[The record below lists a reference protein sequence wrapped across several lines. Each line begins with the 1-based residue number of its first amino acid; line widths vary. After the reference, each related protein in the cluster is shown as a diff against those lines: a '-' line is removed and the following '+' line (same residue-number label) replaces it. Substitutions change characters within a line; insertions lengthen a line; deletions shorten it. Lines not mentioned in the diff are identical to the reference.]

1 MAGSQAEKDGSN
13 APEPRDGCGMRIE
26 DSVKLSR
33 EILHWANRGLP
44 RTDFLREVSKVL
56 MDFTG
61 CDAVEIRLNDDDLH
75 YRWEATRRPG
85 NASRFEL
92 LRWMLDDDGAVTPAS
107 RDNSD
112 LERLCRDV
120 AYQHFDSALP
130 FFTGNGSFWTGD
142 TWTPLDT
149 STVTSQ
155 DADVESLCIG
165 GHYRSLALLRFVVD
179 DRSIGL
185 LHLKSQQR
193 DYFTEEAVELCEGVA
208 QTLGLAVADHR
219 AEAALRER
227 VKELTCL
234 YGIAQIVEQAPI
246 LLKEILR
253 RIVELLPP
261 AWQYPE
267 ITAARIILDGD
278 SYVTPGFRQSRYQQ
292 SANIVVGGRQR
303 GVVEVAYLEEKPEL
317 EAGPFLVEEEKL
329 IDAVA
334 REVAL
339 IVERKE
345 ATEEKSKLQRQ
356 LIHADRLAT
365 IGQLAAGV
373 AHELNEPL
381 GSILG
386 FAQLAKKCPDLPEQA
401 EQDIERII
409 TASLYTREVIRK
421 LMVFARQMPPR
432 KTRINLNRAVEE
444 GFYFLEAHCVKGGI
458 QVVRNPASDLPEIT
472 ADPAQL
478 NQILVNLVVN
488 AVHAMPDGGTLTVT
502 TQTSGSSVALIVED
516 TGAGMTEEVLG
527 KVFLPFFTTKDVDE
541 GTGLG
546 LAVVHGI
553 VTAHNGSIEVTSR
566 PGQGTRFEVRLPLI
580 EAEETQKAEQ
590 DDIPG

>member
-1 MAGSQAEKDGSN
+1 MSGSQAEKDRSDAAVPG
-13 APEPRDGCGMRIE
+13 EGCGMRIE

-33 EILHWANRGLP
+33 EILHCANRGLP
-44 RTDFLREVSKVL
+44 RPDFLREVSKVL

-61 CDAVEIRLNDDDLH
+61 CDAVEIRLNDGDLH
-75 YRWEATRRPG
+75 YRWGAARRPKS
-85 NASRFEL
+85 ASRFEL
-92 LRWMLDDDGAVTPAS
+92 LRWTLDDDGTVIPAS

-112 LERLCRDV
+112 LERLCRGV
-120 AYQHFDSALP
+120 ACRQFDSSLP
-130 FFTGNGSFWTGD
+130 FFTDNGSFWTDD
-142 TWTPLDT
+142 TWASLNTSAPPDQDT
-149 STVTSQ
+149 
-155 DADVESLCIG
+155 DVGYLCIG

-179 DRSIGL
+179 DQTIGL

-193 DYFTEEAVELCEGVA
+193 TYFTEEAVELCEGVA

-234 YGIAQIVEQAPI
+234 YGIARIVEQGS
-246 LLKEILR
+246 LSLEEILR
-253 RIVELLPP
+253 RVVELLPP

-267 ITAARIILDGD
+267 IAAATIILDERPCA
-278 SYVTPGFRQSRYQQ
+278 TPGFRQSRYQQ
-292 SANIVVGGRQR
+292 SADIVISGRRR
-303 GVVEVAYLEEKPEL
+303 GVVKVAYLEERPEL
-317 EAGPFLVEEEKL
+317 AAGPFLVEEERL

-334 REVAL
+334 REIAL

-345 ATEEKSKLQRQ
+345 AEEHKSQLRQQ

-386 FAQLAKKCPDLPEQA
+386 FAQLAKKCPELPSPAGQDLEK
-401 EQDIERII
+401 IV
-409 TASLYTREVIRK
+409 TASLYAREVIRK
-421 LMVFARQMPPR
+421 LMVFARQMPPKSAR
-432 KTRINLNRAVEE
+432 VDLNQVVEDAL
-444 GFYFLEAHCVKGGI
+444 YFLEGQCAKKDVQLVCELAGGM
-458 QVVRNPASDLPEIT
+458 PEIT

-478 NQILVNLVVN
+478 KQVLVNLVVN
-488 AVHAMPDGGTLTVT
+488 AVQAMPHGGTLTVST
-502 TQTSGSSVALIVED
+502 RSSGSSVLLGVKD
-516 TGAGMTEEVLG
+516 TGIGMSEEILE
-527 KVFLPFFTTKDVDE
+527 KVFLPFFTTKDVHE

-553 VTAHNGSIEVTSR
+553 VNSHGGSIDVESQV
-566 PGQGTRFEVRLPLI
+566 GQGTRFEIRLPLSGP
-580 EAEETQKAEQ
+580 EA
-590 DDIPG
+590 